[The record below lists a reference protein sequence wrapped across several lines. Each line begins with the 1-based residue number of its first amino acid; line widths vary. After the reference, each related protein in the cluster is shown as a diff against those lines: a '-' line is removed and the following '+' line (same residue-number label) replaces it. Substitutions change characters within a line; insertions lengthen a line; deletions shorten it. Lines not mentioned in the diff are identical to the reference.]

1 MFTINILCFQDTLMS
16 SVCVHDHCLCF
27 PDRATW
33 SFCVHHAH
41 DYGLCFLDKVMP
53 SFCADCIHDHGVC
66 FQWRDVLIF
75 CRYPPDTSAL
85 VQVRKVNRVPL
96 KVLGPLVPSADL
108 RDAALALTDQLSS
121 CLHWPWPWRVFWIE
135 PCVHFVFTNYYYYV
149 LSVHDILQWC
159 DVIIICS
166 LTMIMALILDR
177 WLFHNF
183 V

>member
-1 MFTINILCFQDTLMS
+1 
-16 SVCVHDHCLCF
+16 
-27 PDRATW
+27 
-33 SFCVHHAH
+33 
-41 DYGLCFLDKVMP
+41 MP

-121 CLHWPWPWRVFWIE
+121 CLH
-135 PCVHFVFTNYYYYV
+135 
-149 LSVHDILQWC
+149 
-159 DVIIICS
+159 
-166 LTMIMALILDR
+166 
-177 WLFHNF
+177 
-183 V
+183 